1 MTLWTRQNGVL
12 VASNLDLSDG
22 DGNGDGSG
30 NGSGDRYGTGYGTGD
45 SYNRCMGIQKCLSV
59 LEKLQ

>member
-1 MTLWTRQNGVL
+1 ML